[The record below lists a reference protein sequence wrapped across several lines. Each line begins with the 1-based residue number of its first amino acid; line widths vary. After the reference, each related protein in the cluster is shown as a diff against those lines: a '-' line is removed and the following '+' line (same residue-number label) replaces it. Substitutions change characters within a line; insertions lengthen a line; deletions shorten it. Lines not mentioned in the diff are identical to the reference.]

1 MNKKDIQKNYY
12 KLIPPALILVTLS
25 CLIIYFVFQYKGISL
40 IYNAIGTV
48 VIAFVMIYLLKPI
61 VDFYERKLPIKRG
74 LSILLAFLTVIAIII
89 LMFVLII
96 PSLVDSIKTFAKD
109 IPTYSKELESLSYEL
124 LAYVSRTFDVEDLI
138 TEAQEF
144 LVSYSSTIINFGTD
158 LIGSIALGATS
169 IVTLTFNFIIA
180 IFMAWYALVDTE
192 SMLDYTKRFVRA
204 IFKPKTANYLIKTTR
219 LTDKAVKDFLVS
231 KLITCIILGF
241 LIYIGIIIAN
251 LFGLDIPYAPLFG
264 LIIGLTNIIPY
275 VGPLFGTIP
284 CLIITLLTGLPETVA
299 LLGIVLLMQQVDN
312 IFVGPKILGDSL
324 GVKPFWVVASV
335 AIGGSLFGAVGMV
348 LSVPVVAVI
357 QTLLTEYIE
366 SKEALHMATVP
377 TVEFTPKDDDE
388 GPRTE

>member
-12 KLIPPALILVTLS
+12 KLIPPALVLVTLS
-25 CLIIYFVFQYKGISL
+25 CLIFYFVFQYKGLSL

-61 VDFYERKLPIKRG
+61 VDFYERKIPIKRG
-74 LSILLAFLTVIAIII
+74 LAILLAFLTVIAIII
-89 LMFVLII
+89 LMFVLFI
-96 PSLVDSIKTFAKD
+96 PSLVDSVKTFAKD
-109 IPTYSKELESLSYEL
+109 IPTYSRELESLSYQL
-124 LAYVSRTFDVEDLI
+124 LAYLSNTFDVEDLV
-138 TEAQEF
+138 TQVQEF
-144 LVSYSSTIINFGTD
+144 LMGYSSTIINFGTD

-169 IVTLTFNFIIA
+169 VVTLTFNFIIA
-180 IFMAWYALVDTE
+180 IFMAWYALVDAE
-192 SMLDYTKRFVRA
+192 AMQDYTKRFVKAVFR
-204 IFKPKTANYLIKTTR
+204 PKTANYIIKVTH
-219 LTDKAVKDFLVS
+219 LTDKAVKNFLVS

-241 LIYIGIIIAN
+241 LVYIGIIIAN

-275 VGPLFGTIP
+275 VGPLMGTIP
-284 CLIITLLTGLPETVA
+284 CLIITLLTGIPETVA

-335 AIGGSLFGAVGMV
+335 AIGGSLFGAIGMV
-348 LSVPVVAVI
+348 LSVPIVAVI

-366 SKEALHMATVP
+366 SKEAIHMATIPDMHV
-377 TVEFTPKDDDE
+377 TPKSEDE
-388 GPRTE
+388 DPRKE